1 MTGQINQIK
10 KAYQIRVVNMLCD
23 DYLIKWSNS
32 RIEHSIVLERS
43 TLGSFRIS
51 IFVVFLSILI
61 NEMYVWKW
69 ESDMSSCHEQM
80 SVKYKN
86 FLN

>member
-51 IFVVFLSILI
+51 IFTVPTIQQYSGPVLI
-61 NEMYVWKW
+61 SLPLFFYFYCADYTTV
-69 ESDMSSCHEQM
+69 
-80 SVKYKN
+80 
-86 FLN
+86 